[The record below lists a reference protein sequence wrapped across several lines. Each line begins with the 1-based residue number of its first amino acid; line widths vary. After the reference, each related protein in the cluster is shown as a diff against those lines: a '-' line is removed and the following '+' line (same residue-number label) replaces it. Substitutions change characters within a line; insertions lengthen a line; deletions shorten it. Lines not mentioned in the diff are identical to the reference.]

1 MAMFTSKID
10 EVTKVLSANL
20 ESRIHDELNA
30 KLMALVRSEIHDICT
45 KVTRDLVQK
54 IESYNSTSGEINVN
68 ILFKDVK

>member
-10 EVTKVLSANL
+10 EVTKVLSDNL
-20 ESRIHDELNA
+20 QSRIHDELQSR
-30 KLMALVRSEIHDICT
+30 LMVLVRKDISDICT
-45 KVTRDLVQK
+45 QVTRDLVQK